1 MSVFDGF
8 TPEETAKVKAAGTK
22 VRIPE
27 GWSPIWE
34 STPADKAYIVVSG
47 EVSVRVRGQEIAR
60 LGPGEIIGEAAIMNR
75 SLRTASIV
83 AATPLE
89 LLHFTAEALAQLV
102 AEIPAFRKA
111 LEDTAATRAAAARAE
126 RVQEPGPEGS
136 A

>member
-8 TPEETAKVKAAGTK
+8 TPQEVKKVKAAGTK

-34 STPADKAYIVVSG
+34 STPADKAYIVLSG
-47 EVSVRVRGQEIAR
+47 EVSVRHRGEEIAR

-89 LLHFTAEALAQLV
+89 LLHFTADALARLME
-102 AEIPAFRKA
+102 EIPSFKKA
-111 LEDTAATRAAAARAE
+111 LEDTAATRAAARAAAS
-126 RVQEPGPEGS
+126 GEGS

>member
-8 TPEETAKVKAAGTK
+8 TPQETEKVKAAGTK

-34 STPADKAYIVVSG
+34 STPADKAYIVLSG
-47 EVSVRVRGQEIAR
+47 EVSVRLHGEEIAR
-60 LGPGEIIGEAAIMNR
+60 LGAGEVIGEAAILNH

-89 LLHFTAEALAQLV
+89 LLHFTSESLEKLV
-102 AEIPAFRKA
+102 AEVPAFKKA
-111 LEDTAATRAAAARAE
+111 LEDTAATRAAAAKAAE
-126 RVQEPGPEGS
+126 QGQS
-136 A
+136 

>member
-8 TPEETAKVKAAGTK
+8 AKDEAEKVKAAGTQ

-47 EVSVRVRGQEIAR
+47 EVSVRQHGKEIAR
-60 LGPGEIIGEAAIMNR
+60 VGPGEIIGEAAIVNR

-89 LLHFTAEALAQLV
+89 LLHFTAEALEKLI
-102 AEIPAFRKA
+102 AEVPAFKRA
-111 LEDTAATRAAAARAE
+111 LEDTAAARAASAAHD
-126 RVQEPGPEGS
+126 S
-136 A
+136 D

>member
-1 MSVFDGF
+1 MSVFEGF
-8 TPEETAKVKAAGTK
+8 TAEETAKVKAAGTK

-34 STPADKAYIVVSG
+34 STPADKAYIVLSG
-47 EVSVRVRGQEIAR
+47 EVSVRHQGREIAR
-60 LGPGEIIGEAAIMNR
+60 LGEGEIIGEAAILNH

-89 LLHFTAEALAQLV
+89 LLHFTSDKLEQLV
-102 AEIPAFRKA
+102 AEVPAFKKA
-111 LEDTAATRAAAARAE
+111 LEDTAATRAAAAAQAGQAE
-126 RVQEPGPEGS
+126 QSDEGS